1 MRKPLPDSRGKKTSA
16 GAPSVAAGHGFSD
29 RSAIIALVILTIFLF
44 EIRAILLPFALAGAI
59 AYAATPLIQ
68 WATDRSGLPRN
79 LIAAGVFVLIVA
91 IVGAMAA
98 LGLPSLMRGIMGL
111 ATDLQ
116 GSLERGLSQALG
128 SGTIQLFGRS
138 TNAAQLA
145 KEIADSLRNSLGQI
159 SQFTTFAAMSLAALV
174 GVIITIVV
182 LAFFLLS
189 GPQIAQG
196 LFWLVP
202 PAQRPFANDVWSK
215 IDPILKRYLAG
226 LGIVVVYSTCA
237 AYVGLGLV
245 LDVPY
250 AGALAVMTGILEI
263 VPLAGPI
270 AAAIIAG
277 LVALGHAP
285 GLYTIVAF
293 AAYATM
299 LRLSIDQVIL
309 PIVLGRAAHLQ
320 PVLVIFCLLAG
331 GVLFG
336 IAGILLAVPVAL
348 SAKVV
353 LETIYQERPDAQA

>member
-1 MRKPLPDSRGKKTSA
+1 MREPLPASRGKKTSA
-16 GAPSVAAGHGFSD
+16 VAPSVAAGRGNSG
-29 RSAIIALVILTIFLF
+29 RAAIIALVILAIFLF

-68 WATDRSGLPRN
+68 WATDRSGLPRA
-79 LIAAGVFVLIVA
+79 LIATGVFLLIVA
-91 IVGAMAA
+91 ILGGMAA
-98 LGLPSLMRGIMGL
+98 LGLPSLLRAVTDL

-116 GSLERGLSQALG
+116 GSIERSLSQAFG
-128 SGTIQLFGRS
+128 GRTIELFGRS
-138 TNAAQLA
+138 TNASQLA
-145 KEIADSLRNSLGQI
+145 KEIADSLRNTFGQI
-159 SQFTTFAAMSLAALV
+159 GQFATFAAMSLAALV

-189 GPQIAQG
+189 GPLIAQG

-202 PAQRPFANDVWSK
+202 PGQRPFARQIWSK
-215 IDPILKRYLAG
+215 IDPVLKRYLAG

-237 AYVGLGLV
+237 AYAGLGLV

-270 AAAIIAG
+270 AAAVIAG

-285 GLYTIVAF
+285 GLSTIIAF
-293 AAYATM
+293 AAYAAL

-309 PIVLGRAAHLQ
+309 PLVLGRAAHLQ

-348 SAKVV
+348 SAKIV
-353 LETIYQERPDAQA
+353 LETIYGEQSRVD

>member
-1 MRKPLPDSRGKKTSA
+1 MRKPLPASRGKKTSA
-16 GAPSVAAGHGFSD
+16 AVPNVAAAQGI
-29 RSAIIALVILTIFLF
+29 SARGAIVALVILAIFLF
-44 EIRAILLPFALAGAI
+44 EIRAILLPFALAGAV

-68 WATDRSGLPRN
+68 WATDRSGLPRA
-79 LIAAGVFVLIVA
+79 LIAAGVFLLIVG

-98 LGLPSLMRGIMGL
+98 LGLPSLVRGVMGL
-111 ATDLQ
+111 VTDLQ
-116 GSLERGLSQALG
+116 GSLERSVSQAIG
-128 SGTIQLFGRS
+128 AGNIELFGRS
-138 TNAAQLA
+138 INASQLA

-159 SQFTTFAAMSLAALV
+159 GQFATFAAMSLAALV

-189 GPQIAQG
+189 GPQIAEG

-202 PAQRPFANDVWSK
+202 PGQRPFARQVWSK
-215 IDPILKRYLAG
+215 IDPVLKRYLAG
-226 LGIVVVYSTCA
+226 LGIVVVYSTCV

-250 AGALAVMTGILEI
+250 AGALAVMTGVLEI

-270 AAAIIAG
+270 AAAVIAG

-285 GLYTIVAF
+285 GLYTIIAF

-348 SAKVV
+348 SVKIV
-353 LETIYQERPDAQA
+353 LETIYQERPDAEV

>member
-1 MRKPLPDSRGKKTSA
+1 MQKPLPASRGKKTSA
-16 GAPSVAAGHGFSD
+16 VARGVAAAQGISG
-29 RSAIIALVILTIFLF
+29 RGAIVALVILAIFLF
-44 EIRAILLPFALAGAI
+44 EIRAILLPFALAGAV

-68 WATDRSGLPRN
+68 WATDRSGLPRS
-79 LIAAGVFVLIVA
+79 LIATGVFLLIVA
-91 IVGAMAA
+91 IVGGMAA
-98 LGLPSLMRGIMGL
+98 LGLPSLVRAAMGL
-111 ATDLQ
+111 VTDLQ
-116 GSLERGLSQALG
+116 GSLERSVSQAIG
-128 SGTIQLFGRS
+128 GGNIELFGRS
-138 TNAAQLA
+138 INASQLA

-159 SQFTTFAAMSLAALV
+159 GQFATFAAVSLAALV

-202 PAQRPFANDVWSK
+202 PGQRPFARQVWSK
-215 IDPILKRYLAG
+215 IDPVLKRYLAG

-250 AGALAVMTGILEI
+250 AGALAVMTGVLEI

-285 GLYTIVAF
+285 GLSTIIAF
-293 AAYATM
+293 AVYATM

-348 SAKVV
+348 SVKIV
-353 LETIYQERPDAQA
+353 LETIYGEQAGVD

>member
-1 MRKPLPDSRGKKTSA
+1 MPKPLPDSRGKNT
-16 GAPSVAAGHGFSD
+16 PAAARGIAAVQGLSG
-29 RSAIIALVILTIFLF
+29 RGAIIVLVILAIFLF

-68 WATDRSGLPRN
+68 WATDRSGLPRS
-79 LIAAGVFVLIVA
+79 LIATGVFLLIVA
-91 IVGAMAA
+91 IVGGMAA
-98 LGLPSLMRGIMGL
+98 LGLPSLVRAGMSL
-111 ATDLQ
+111 VTDLQ
-116 GSLERGLSQALG
+116 GSLERSVSQAIG
-128 SGTIQLFGRS
+128 GGNIELFGRS
-138 TNAAQLA
+138 INASQLA
-145 KEIADSLRNSLGQI
+145 KEIADSLRNTFGQI
-159 SQFTTFAAMSLAALV
+159 GQFATFAAISLAALV

-202 PAQRPFANDVWSK
+202 PAHRPFVRRVWAK
-215 IDPILKRYLAG
+215 IDPVLKRYLAG
-226 LGIVVVYSTCA
+226 LGIVVVYSTCV
-237 AYVGLGLV
+237 AYIGLGLV

-250 AGALAVMTGILEI
+250 AGALAVMTGVLEI

-270 AAAIIAG
+270 AAAVIAG

-285 GLYTIVAF
+285 GLSTIIAF
-293 AAYATM
+293 ALYATM

-348 SAKVV
+348 SVKIV
-353 LETIYQERPDAQA
+353 LETIYGEQAGVD